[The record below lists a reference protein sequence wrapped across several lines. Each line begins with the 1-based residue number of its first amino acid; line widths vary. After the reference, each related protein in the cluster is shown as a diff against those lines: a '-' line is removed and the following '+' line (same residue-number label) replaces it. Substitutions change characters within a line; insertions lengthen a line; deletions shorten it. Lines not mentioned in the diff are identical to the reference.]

1 MNHNNRLSCKMNH
14 NLTIL
19 VGKTIAASRN
29 AYAPYSNFRVG
40 AILIDS
46 NGKEYTGCNV
56 ENAAYP
62 ATICAERTALVKAI
76 SEGVQSFDMIVVATK
91 NGGSPCGI
99 CRQMLNEFSP
109 TMRVVCV
116 TFDGEVT
123 IDAPL
128 NELLPHGFSPSD
140 LQQAKET

>member
-1 MNHNNRLSCKMNH
+1 MNS

-19 VGKTIAASRN
+19 IGKAIAASRA
-29 AYAPYSNFRVG
+29 AYVPYSKFRVG
-40 AILIDS
+40 AILIDK
-46 NGKEYTGCNV
+46 NGNLYSGCNV
-56 ENAAYP
+56 ENASYP
-62 ATICAERTALVKAI
+62 ATICAERTALVKAV
-76 SEGVQSFDMIVVATK
+76 SEGAREFDAIVVATK

-116 TFDGEVT
+116 TFEGKVT

-128 NELLPHGFSPSD
+128 NELLPHGFGPSD
-140 LQQAKET
+140 LLPPQA

>member
-1 MNHNNRLSCKMNH
+1 MRF

-19 VGKTIAASRN
+19 IGKAIAASRA

-40 AILIDS
+40 AILVD
-46 NGKEYTGCNV
+46 KEGNLYSGCNV
-56 ENAAYP
+56 ENASYP
-62 ATICAERTALVKAI
+62 ASICAERTALVKAI
-76 SEGVQSFDMIVVATK
+76 SEGIRDFEAIIIATK
-91 NGGSPCGI
+91 NGGSPCGV

-116 TFDGEVT
+116 SFDGQVT

-128 NELLPHGFSPSD
+128 NDLLPHGFGPSD
-140 LQQAKET
+140 LDSSQE